1 MATGFTINKIN
12 FGNTPAAVQNFS
24 FYYKLWSAPDSA
36 YILISGSEPV
46 NTDGTLQ
53 ASPPL
58 HVGGLTP
65 GDLYYLKAA
74 NNCNSPVDFFVKQIQ
89 L

>member
-1 MATGFTINKIN
+1 MATGFTIHAVD
-12 FGNTPAAVQNFS
+12 FGNTPSGVQNFS
-24 FYYKLWSAPDSA
+24 FFYKLWSDPESS

-46 NTDGTLQ
+46 NTNGTLQ

-58 HVGGLTP
+58 SVTGLVA
-65 GDLYYLKAA
+65 GNLYYLKAV